1 MKEVKKK
8 SEKIHFVLS
17 CEKKKKKSFFSCVRG
32 VCAVL
37 FHIEFRL
44 GERIANVN
52 QWNQSPHSMNFDH
65 IRSSKK
71 KKKKKKNGNFFFFF
85 FFSFRAQRNERIG
98 NTKFSTRFNSNRR
111 QTTATNPR
119 QCKKRCVALPL
130 NK

>member
-17 CEKKKKKSFFSCVRG
+17 CEKKKKSFFSCVRG

-71 KKKKKKNGNFFFFF
+71 KKKKKKTEIFFFF
-85 FFSFRAQRNERIG
+85 FFSLSEHSATRELETRNFRRDSTAIVDKQPQQIQGSARNGAWRY
-98 NTKFSTRFNSNRR
+98 
-111 QTTATNPR
+111 
-119 QCKKRCVALPL
+119 L
-130 NK
+130 